1 MPPAIQKQVQLPLR
15 KAVDIALRSLR
26 VRVGRSLLTIL
37 TIIMAIAFLTYIWS
51 MRSFEPAT
59 RIAYLAAQGVLDP
72 APPPSASRTL
82 WLITLSLLVCTVGIA
97 NAMLMSVME
106 RFREIGTMKCLGA
119 LDSFILKLFFLESLF
134 LGAVGTLLGVLL
146 GLAAS
151 ALMLLHSYGSLGW
164 THFHATTAIVIG
176 LGAAAIGLFISAAA
190 ALFPAWKAARMQ
202 PVAAMR
208 VDV

>member
-51 MRSFEPAT
+51 MRSFEPAART
-59 RIAYLAAQGVLDP
+59 AYLAAQGSLDP
-72 APPPSASRTL
+72 APAPSVSRTL
-82 WLITLSLLVCTVGIA
+82 WLISLSLLVCTVGIA

-134 LGAVGTLLGVLL
+134 LGAVGTVLGVLL
-146 GLAAS
+146 GLVSS
-151 ALMLLHSYGSLGW
+151 ALMLLHSYGPLGW
-164 THFHATTAIVIG
+164 AHFHVATAGLIG
-176 LGAAAIGLFISAAA
+176 LGAAGIGLLISAAA
-190 ALFPAWKAARMQ
+190 ALLPAWKAARME